1 MMRLLRVE
9 LRRLFSRRLVVLTM
23 LGALGASLLVLWAAW
38 DSSQP
43 MSGEDLAVAEEMY
56 QQELAYWEEH
66 GEEDRA
72 QCLEDEAAE
81 AERLGEDV
89 DWGCEGMTAP
99 ERDWYVYTASPL
111 HETLPSS
118 LSAASTFLVFAVGLV
133 GATFTAAEISTGAMS
148 TWLSFEPRRLRVY
161 ASKLAA
167 AAIGVVPVAVLA
179 VAVVTAGSWLIA
191 DHFHLTSGMGAA
203 QWTDTGWMALR
214 IVGLAVIG
222 ALVGAALGFLLRHT
236 AGVLGFVVVG
246 FIASQMLQ
254 GLVPRTAPWMPVTNV
269 DGWVRH
275 GTMYYTEEC
284 TTDAGGTMCDLTEH
298 TLAFGHSAVYLL
310 VLTVVVVVLGA
321 VVFRRRDAV

>member
-9 LRRLFSRRLVVLTM
+9 LRRLFSRQLVVLMM
-23 LGALGASLLVLWAAW
+23 LGALAASLLVLWAAW

-43 MSGEDLAVAEEMY
+43 MSGEDLAMAEEMY
-56 QQELAYWEEH
+56 EQELAYWEEH
-66 GEEDRA
+66 GEEDMA

-81 AERLGEDV
+81 TERLGEDV

-99 ERDWYVYTASPL
+99 EREWYVFTASPL

-179 VAVVTAGSWLIA
+179 VAVVTAGSWLIG
-191 DHFHLTSGMGAA
+191 DHFDLVSGMGAA
-203 QWTDTGWMALR
+203 QWADTGWMALR

-236 AGVLGFVVVG
+236 AADLGVVVVG
-246 FIASQMLQ
+246 IIGSQMIQ
-254 GLVPRTAPWMPVTNV
+254 GLVPSMASWLADIDVGGWGREWTGYSTVLRSTA
-269 DGWVRH
+269 
-275 GTMYYTEEC
+275 
-284 TTDAGGTMCDLTEH
+284 AG
-298 TLAFGHSAVYLL
+298 
-310 VLTVVVVVLGA
+310 
-321 VVFRRRDAV
+321 

>member
-1 MMRLLRVE
+1 
-9 LRRLFSRRLVVLTM
+9 M
-23 LGALGASLLVLWAAW
+23 LGALAASVLVLWAAW

-43 MSGEDLAVAEEMY
+43 MSGEDLAMAEEMY
-56 QQELAYWEEH
+56 EQELAYWEEH

-99 ERDWYVYTASPL
+99 EREWYVFTASPL

-179 VAVVTAGSWLIA
+179 VAVVTAGSWLIG
-191 DHFHLTSGMGAA
+191 DHFDLVSGMGAA
-203 QWTDTGWMALR
+203 QWADTGWMALR

-236 AGVLGFVVVG
+236 AGVLGVVVVG
-246 FIASQMLQ
+246 FIGSQMIQ
-254 GLVPRTAPWMPVTNV
+254 GLVPRMAPWMPVINV

-284 TTDAGGTMCDLTEH
+284 TTEAGGTMCDLTEH
-298 TLAFGHSAVYLL
+298 TLA
-310 VLTVVVVVLGA
+310 
-321 VVFRRRDAV
+321 